1 MMKFREDRIAELER
15 LVKTEEGTDDIKN
28 LVKQKDNEIQVQF
41 HLMGYLAP
49 DLGVSGLSFAFS
61 LPPPQALSQRIEFLM
76 NCEEKQ
82 ESATV
87 LELKH
92 RIKELMSLERVKL
105 NIAANATLAQVPWS
119 RYHLVATT

>member
-1 MMKFREDRIAELER
+1 MVIILTIILSSENSSPFC
-15 LVKTEEGTDDIKN
+15 
-28 LVKQKDNEIQVQF
+28 QF
-41 HLMGYLAP
+41 LDGCYCSSIYIGYLAP
-49 DLGVSGLSFAFS
+49 ALGVSGLSFAFS